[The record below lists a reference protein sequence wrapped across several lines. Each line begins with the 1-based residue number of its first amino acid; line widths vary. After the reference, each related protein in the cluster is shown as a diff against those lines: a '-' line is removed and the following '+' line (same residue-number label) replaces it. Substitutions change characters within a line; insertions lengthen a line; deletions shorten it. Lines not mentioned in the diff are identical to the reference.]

1 MNTKNQFLI
10 REQTIIHSNQPV
22 MTAIEF
28 DTQLQQA
35 RSHLIRFA
43 YQLTMNSE
51 NARDLLQDTCF
62 KALAN
67 REKFREDIN
76 FKAWTFTIMRNIFI
90 NDYRKGQKNKRV
102 DQAPDHYSMVQRN
115 ASYDTPEGRVTM
127 QQICETIELL
137 EDDYRTPLQ
146 MHIQGFKYIEIA
158 DKLQLKMGTVKS
170 RIFLSRKKLATLL
183 RDNSYRHL
191 ASFS

>member
-1 MNTKNQFLI
+1 
-10 REQTIIHSNQPV
+10 

-28 DTQLQQA
+28 DTQLQEV

-67 REKFREDIN
+67 RDKFREDIN

-90 NDYRKGQKNKRV
+90 NDYRKGQKNRRI
-102 DQAPDHYSMVQRN
+102 DQAPDHYSLVQRN
-115 ASYDTPEGRVTM
+115 ANFDTPEGRMTM
-127 QQICETIELL
+127 KQIRDTIELL
-137 EDDYRTPLQ
+137 EDDYREPLL
-146 MHIQGFKYIEIA
+146 MHITGFKYIEIA
-158 DKLQLKMGTVKS
+158 DKLNLKMGTVKS
-170 RIFLSRKKLATLL
+170 RIFLSRKKLSILL
-183 RDNSYRHL
+183 RDNSFRHMSAL
-191 ASFS
+191 S